1 MASLCT
7 DQRQY
12 LDALIAEHGEG
23 KLQEYIDEKFTPT
36 ILRLRRMS
44 PANAHTW
51 IDLDAYVDWLIQDC
65 QRRDRAPGSSYL
77 EYAAS
82 SPPDY
87 TSASPSV
94 AAPRGR
100 GGGRR
105 RDERPAID
113 VRPFFRVGWPEVTW
127 TQAKFAQPAEFS
139 IVVRTMTG
147 KNLLIHSLTGST
159 TVDQLKYIV
168 QDKEGIPPDEQ
179 RLGLEGVQME
189 GDRVLQDY
197 GIREGSLIDLV
208 FKLRGGKPIIYL
220 FSPRSV
226 EATVRL
232 SLTRDWSLSAIYP
245 SVPIADKDGGQTLEW
260 KVQTRADG
268 TLHELNTALDVSY
281 LFWEALTN
289 KVVDSPPSSPVI
301 GQAREVFRPGV
312 TGVSN
317 EDSVLLP
324 VANVTQYL
332 DQVLAALG
340 LHVEARTSFITYWL
354 PDMLKHTH
362 VALRFLD
369 QVAYAHAAP
378 LDVSPNPDVVTRVFM
393 LFCGVKKAELGEWEG
408 AQAKAADSIDMWR
421 EIVGVNLGETLDES
435 LFRVIEWGGMEV
447 FH

>member
-1 MASLCT
+1 MVSLCA

-23 KLQEYIDEKFTPT
+23 E
-36 ILRLRRMS
+36 
-44 PANAHTW
+44 
-51 IDLDAYVDWLIQDC
+51 
-65 QRRDRAPGSSYL
+65 
-77 EYAAS
+77 AAGV
-82 SPPDY
+82 Y
-87 TSASPSV
+87 
-94 AAPRGR
+94 RR
-100 GGGRR
+100 GGC
-105 RDERPAID
+105 
-113 VRPFFRVGWPEVTW
+113 
-127 TQAKFAQPAEFS
+127 
-139 IVVRTMTG
+139 
-147 KNLLIHSLTGST
+147 
-159 TVDQLKYIV
+159 
-168 QDKEGIPPDEQ
+168 
-179 RLGLEGVQME
+179 
-189 GDRVLQDY
+189 
-197 GIREGSLIDLV
+197 
-208 FKLRGGKPIIYL
+208 
-220 FSPRSV
+220 

-408 AQAKAADSIDMWR
+408 AQAKAADSIDML
-421 EIVGVNLGETLDES
+421 EFTPGIVPIPEGRRIIPNIVY
-435 LFRVIEWGGMEV
+435 IEGKSPT
-447 FH
+447 H

>member
-1 MASLCT
+1 MA
-7 DQRQY
+7 
-12 LDALIAEHGEG
+12 
-23 KLQEYIDEKFTPT
+23 
-36 ILRLRRMS
+36 
-44 PANAHTW
+44 
-51 IDLDAYVDWLIQDC
+51 
-65 QRRDRAPGSSYL
+65 
-77 EYAAS
+77 
-82 SPPDY
+82 
-87 TSASPSV
+87 
-94 AAPRGR
+94 
-100 GGGRR
+100 
-105 RDERPAID
+105 
-113 VRPFFRVGWPEVTW
+113 
-127 TQAKFAQPAEFS
+127 
-139 IVVRTMTG
+139 
-147 KNLLIHSLTGST
+147 
-159 TVDQLKYIV
+159 
-168 QDKEGIPPDEQ
+168 
-179 RLGLEGVQME
+179 

-220 FSPRSV
+220 FSPRTV

-232 SLTRDWSLSAIYP
+232 SLTRNWSLSAIYP
-245 SVPIADKDGGQTLEW
+245 IVPIANKDEGQTLEW

-268 TLHELNTALDVSY
+268 PLRELNTGLDVSY

-301 GQAREVFRPGV
+301 GTAREVFRPGV

-324 VANVTQYL
+324 VADVMSYL
-332 DQVLAALG
+332 DKALAALG

-378 LDVSPNPDVVTRVFM
+378 LDVSPNPDVVTRIFM
-393 LFCGVKKAELGEWEG
+393 LFRGVKEAELGEWEG
-408 AQAKAADSIDMWR
+408 AHAKAADSINMWR
-421 EIVGVNLGETLDES
+421 EVVGVHLEETLDEN